1 MIKKKGKKKSKKASG
16 KDTKKAAK
24 TKKVRKSKRG
34 KKERDSREVRHE
46 CSKLVKEDA
55 REVTVAVIGEAKKG
69 QLGPMKYLFEMAN
82 IFPQADD
89 GSQTSAEED
98 SLAETLLTRLGIP
111 THPVVAD
118 EYEKAA
124 NEVIP
129 VGLAGKEDGEDETEP
144 EKAAEKAEVEAAP
157 DAMIGCE

>member
-1 MIKKKGKKKSKKASG
+1 MIKRKAKKSKKASG
-16 KDTKKAAK
+16 QNIKKAAK
-24 TKKVRKSKRG
+24 KKKIRKSKQ
-34 KKERDSREVRHE
+34 KERDAKEVRHE

-144 EKAAEKAEVEAAP
+144 EKVAEKAELEAAP

>member
-1 MIKKKGKKKSKKASG
+1 MIKKKGKKSKKASG
-16 KDTKKAAK
+16 KDIKKAAK
-24 TKKVRKSKRG
+24 SKKSSKSKKG
-34 KKERDSREVRHE
+34 KKERDSKEVRHE
-46 CSKLVKEDA
+46 CSKLVKEGA
-55 REVTVAVIGEAKKG
+55 TQVTAAVMGEAKKG

-82 IFPQADD
+82 IFPQAED

-98 SLAETLLTRLGIP
+98 SLAETLLKRLGIP
-111 THPVVAD
+111 TTPVVAD

-129 VGLAGKEDGEDETEP
+129 ARLAGKEEGDEETEP
-144 EKAAEKAEVEAAP
+144 EKALEKAESDAAP

>member
-1 MIKKKGKKKSKKASG
+1 MIKKKGKKSRKASG
-16 KDTKKAAK
+16 KEIKKPTKKK
-24 TKKVRKSKRG
+24 SRKSKLG
-34 KKERDSREVRHE
+34 KNEPDSKEVRQE

-144 EKAAEKAEVEAAP
+144 EKVAEKAELDAAP

>member
-1 MIKKKGKKKSKKASG
+1 MIKKTGKKSRKASGKDIKKATKSKKAS
-16 KDTKKAAK
+16 
-24 TKKVRKSKRG
+24 KSKKG
-34 KKERDSREVRHE
+34 KKERDSKEVRQE

-55 REVTVAVIGEAKKG
+55 KEVTAAVIEEAKKG

-82 IFPQADD
+82 IFPGAED

-98 SLAETLLTRLGIP
+98 SLAETLLHRLGIP
-111 THPVVAD
+111 TTPVVAD

-129 VGLAGKEDGEDETEP
+129 ARLAGKEEEDEETEP
-144 EKAAEKAEVEAAP
+144 EKALERARSDAGP

>member
-1 MIKKKGKKKSKKASG
+1 MIKKKGKKSRKALG
-16 KDTKKAAK
+16 KGIKKAAK
-24 TKKVRKSKRG
+24 SKKSSKSKKG
-34 KKERDSREVRHE
+34 KKERDAKEVRHE

-55 REVTVAVIGEAKKG
+55 RQVTAAVIGEAKKG

-82 IFPQADD
+82 IFPQTDD

-98 SLAETLLTRLGIP
+98 SLAETLLHRLGIP

-129 VGLAGKEDGEDETEP
+129 AGLAGKEEGDEETEP
-144 EKAAEKAEVEAAP
+144 EKALEKAESDAVPE
-157 DAMIGCE
+157 AMIGCE